1 MVGQGLQEPSSDE
14 KQGNDKENPF
24 VSIDWRA
31 SLVPVPA
38 DERLERKQAH
48 EIKRKGRR
56 FLDFLRGSREIKGEA
71 FW

>member
-31 SLVPVPA
+31 SLVPVPT
-38 DERLERKQAH
+38 DERLQN
-48 EIKRKGRR
+48 ILSTQVFKGI
-56 FLDFLRGSREIKGEA
+56 LGK
-71 FW
+71 

>member
-31 SLVPVPA
+31 SLVPVPI
-38 DERLERKQAH
+38 D

-56 FLDFLRGSREIKGEA
+56 IWGFLRGS
-71 FW
+71 